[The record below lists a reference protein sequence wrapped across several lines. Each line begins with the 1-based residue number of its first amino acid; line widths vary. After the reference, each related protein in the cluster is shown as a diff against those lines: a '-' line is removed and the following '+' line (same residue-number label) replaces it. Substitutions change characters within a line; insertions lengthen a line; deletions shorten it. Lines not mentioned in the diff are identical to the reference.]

1 MRRSLLW
8 ALLIYV
14 ALDVSLPELPGAF
27 MFDAASSVDSIETG
41 RARLTRTAPFPTPR
55 PDSLVPFLRPDQA
68 PARARDQFQSRQIV
82 RADRR
87 VVNCL
92 PRAVCS
98 LPQPSEDPH

>member
-27 MFDAASSVDSIETG
+27 VFDAASSVDSIETG
-41 RARLTRTAPFPTPR
+41 RARLTRTTSFPTAR
-55 PDSLVPFLRPDQA
+55 PDSFAAFLPPDQD
-68 PARARDQFQSRQIV
+68 PARARDQLQARQVI

-98 LPQPSEDPH
+98 PPPPSEDPH